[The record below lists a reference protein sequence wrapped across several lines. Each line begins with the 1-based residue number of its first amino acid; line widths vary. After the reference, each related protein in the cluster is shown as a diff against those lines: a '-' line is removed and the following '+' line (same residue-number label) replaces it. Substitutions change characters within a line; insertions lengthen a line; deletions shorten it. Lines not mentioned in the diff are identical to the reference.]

1 MDSHLGETY
10 PMYQYVLNVYDIDC
24 ILLSMAVE
32 LVLSSLQNAGS
43 QDPLAIRQAEEQLR
57 QWEVNIGF

>member
-1 MDSHLGETY
+1 
-10 PMYQYVLNVYDIDC
+10 MYQHVLNVYDIDC